1 MPQTTSPR
9 YALVL
14 GSSSGF
20 GAAICRTLAADGFGI
35 LGVHL
40 DRRATQHL
48 AEEVVA
54 DCRAL
59 GVPCTFFNANAA
71 DERRRTGVL
80 DRVQQLLADE
90 GGELK
95 VLVHSLAFGTL
106 APYVRLPGDEGRT
119 ISPKQMA
126 MTLDVMANSLV
137 WWVQDLV
144 SRGLL
149 GDGGRVFAMTSSGAR
164 LASPDYGAI
173 AAAKAA
179 LESHVRQLAFE
190 LLPLGVTVN
199 AILAGVTRTPA
210 LLKIP
215 GHQVLI
221 DKSLAKSPVDR
232 LTTPDDVADAIAA
245 LIDPR
250 LHWMT
255 GNVIG
260 VHGGE
265 EIIG

>member
-1 MPQTTSPR
+1 MPSQPPGR
-9 YALVL
+9 WALVL

-20 GAAICRTLAADGFGI
+20 GAATCRALAADGFGV

-48 AEEVVA
+48 AAQVQA
-54 DCRAL
+54 DCRDL

-71 DERRRTGVL
+71 DERRRVSTL
-80 DRVQQLLADE
+80 DEIGLLLAE
-90 GGELK
+90 QGGALT

-106 APYVRLPGDEGRT
+106 APYVQPEGEQGQV

-126 MTLDVMANSLV
+126 MTLDVMAHTLV
-137 WWVQDLV
+137 WWTRALV
-144 SRGLL
+144 DRGLL

-164 LASPDYGAI
+164 LVNPHYGAI
-173 AAAKAA
+173 SAAKAA
-179 LESHVRQLAFE
+179 LEAHVRQLAYE
-190 LLPLGVTVN
+190 LLPRGITVN

-215 GHQVLI
+215 GHQMLI
-221 DKSLAKSPVDR
+221 DRSVTKSPLDR
-232 LTTPDDVADAIAA
+232 LTLPEDVAGAIAA
-245 LIDPR
+245 LTDPR

>member
-1 MPQTTSPR
+1 MADLTITR
-9 YALVL
+9 WALIL

-20 GAAICRTLAADGFGI
+20 GAATCRALAADGFGI

-48 AEEVVA
+48 AEEVA
-54 DCRAL
+54 SDCRAL
-59 GVPCTFFNANAA
+59 GVPCEFFNSNAA
-71 DERRRTGVL
+71 DERRRTAVL
-80 DRVQQLLADE
+80 DEVERVLAE
-90 GGELK
+90 RGGELT

-106 APYVRLPGDEGRT
+106 APYVRPEGQDGRR
-119 ISPKQMA
+119 INPKQLA
-126 MTLDVMANSLV
+126 MTLDVMANSLI

-144 SRGLL
+144 TRGLL
-149 GDGGRVFAMTSSGAR
+149 GEGARVFAMTSSGAR

-173 AAAKAA
+173 SAAKAA
-179 LESHVRQLAFE
+179 LEAHVRQLAFE
-190 LLPLGVTVN
+190 LLPRGITVN

-215 GHQVLI
+215 GHQALI
-221 DKSLAKSPVDR
+221 DKSVTKSPVSR
-232 LTTPDDVADAIAA
+232 LTLPDDVAGAIAA
-245 LIDPR
+245 LTDRR

>member
-1 MPQTTSPR
+1 MGSPTR
-9 YALVL
+9 RHALVL

-40 DRRATQHL
+40 DRRATLPQ
-48 AEEVVA
+48 AEQVVA

-59 GVPCTFFNANAA
+59 GVPCTFFNVNAA
-71 DERRRTGVL
+71 DEGKRTDVL
-80 DRVQQLLADE
+80 DAVGRLLAED
-90 GGELK
+90 GGRLQ
-95 VLVHSLAFGTL
+95 VLVHSIAFGTL
-106 APYVRLPGDEGRT
+106 APYVRPPGQEGRT
-119 ISPKQMA
+119 ITPKQMS
-126 MTLDVMANSLV
+126 MTLDVMASTLI

-144 SRGLL
+144 ARGLL

-179 LESHVRQLAFE
+179 LEAHVRQLAYE
-190 LLPLGVTVN
+190 LLPRGITVN
-199 AILAGVTRTPA
+199 AILAGVTKTPA

-215 GHQVLI
+215 GHQALI
-221 DKSLAKSPVDR
+221 DKSLAKSPIDR
-232 LTTPDDVADAIAA
+232 LTHTEDVAGAIAA

>member
-1 MPQTTSPR
+1 MREPTVDR
-9 YALVL
+9 WALVL

-20 GAAICRTLAADGFGI
+20 GAATCRALADDGFGI

-40 DRRATQHL
+40 DRRATRHL
-48 AEEVVA
+48 ADEVA
-54 DCRAL
+54 TDCRAL
-59 GVPCTFFNANAA
+59 GVPCRFFNINAA
-71 DERRRTGVL
+71 DERRRAAVL
-80 DRVQQLLADE
+80 DEVSQLLHE
-90 GGELK
+90 RGGALR

-106 APYVRLPGDEGRT
+106 APYVAPAGDEGRQVN
-119 ISPKQMA
+119 SKQLA
-126 MTLDVMANSLV
+126 MTLDVMANSLI

-144 SRGLL
+144 ARGLL
-149 GDGGRVFAMTSSGAR
+149 GAGGRVFAMTSSGAR

-173 AAAKAA
+173 SAAKAA
-179 LESHVRQLAFE
+179 LEAHVRQLAFE
-190 LLPLGVTVN
+190 LLARGITVN

-215 GHQVLI
+215 GHQALI
-221 DKSLAKSPVDR
+221 DKSVTKSPVSR
-232 LTTPDDVADAIAA
+232 LTFPEDVAGAIVA
-245 LIDPR
+245 LTDPR